1 MFLKIKT
8 IFLEKVIKSQD
19 SRSKKMNKNIMFM
32 IIIRGL
38 SVLISLLFVPLY
50 LKSINRV
57 DYGILI
63 TLTSM
68 IGWIGMLDIG
78 LGNGL
83 RNKLTIA
90 ISNNDLVNAK
100 KYVSS
105 AYAAIFF
112 YIILI
117 TILFLSISHFFS
129 WSTILNVDASRENEM
144 YILVNVVFVLF
155 GFNFI
160 LGIINTI
167 IFSNQQP
174 AFQSL
179 IGLFTQIISFGAV
192 FVAIKGFSITSIL
205 SIGILNSIISPIVLF
220 GASLFLFSTK
230 LKFLSPNLKSIEI
243 KVITEIFS
251 LGIKFFILQIIT
263 LILFSINNVLI
274 LHIAGSAAVVEYS
287 IAYRY
292 IDVLAIVFTIF
303 ITPVWSAST
312 DAFAT
317 NDIPWIRKTVRKML
331 IISAIIAFG
340 GSLMIIFSKYVFNMW
355 LGKGVIEVNI
365 LTLVLVL
372 LFVIFR
378 MLYQSYGYV
387 INGSGKLKAQMLLTL
402 ALAIIYIPLAI
413 ALGKIIGL
421 YGVLFVSFMTQF
433 FNFLWSQKQY
443 KHIILKTGSKFWHE

>member
-378 MLYQSYGYV
+378 MLYQS
-387 INGSGKLKAQMLLTL
+387 SL
-402 ALAIIYIPLAI
+402 
-413 ALGKIIGL
+413 
-421 YGVLFVSFMTQF
+421 S
-433 FNFLWSQKQY
+433 
-443 KHIILKTGSKFWHE
+443 